1 MAYFKYFPVIT
12 YNGNPVRNILARVN
26 FKQNLKKY
34 LNVLLNYSLTESD
47 RRADIVSF
55 NYYDDAYKDWL
66 IFLTNSITDPYFD
79 YPLEDYNFDQYIIS
93 KYGSIEAAIN
103 TIKFYRN
110 DWSSDDSEKTVD
122 SFSYLTAGQK
132 KYWEPSIF
140 DMTTNL
146 PSFYVRKREDLTVTT
161 NKIAS
166 IAISNVSSS
175 NTYVGEKVTIANS
188 SYSVTGV
195 VDFSNSSS
203 VLIKHIVNDPTVIDY
218 TFTMTSNS
226 SSITANVSSG
236 TVLKDV
242 IPSDEVIYWTAVS
255 IYDYESELNTEKKN
269 IYLVDKRQ
277 AQVLE
282 ENLKKVLR

>member
-1 MAYFKYFPVIT
+1 MAYFKYFPVII
-12 YNGNPVRNILARVN
+12 YNNNPVRNILARVN
-26 FKQNLKKY
+26 FKENLKKY
-34 LNVLLNYSLTESD
+34 LSVLLNYTVTESD
-47 RRADIVSF
+47 RRADIISF

-66 IFLTNSITDPYFD
+66 LFLSNDIIDPYFD
-79 YPLEDYNFDQYIIS
+79 YPLEDFNFENYIIS

-110 DWSSDDSEKTVD
+110 DWASDDSEKSVD
-122 SFSYLTAGQK
+122 SYAYLTAGQK
-132 KYWEPSIF
+132 KYWEPYTF
-140 DMTTNL
+140 DMITNL
-146 PSFYVRKREDLTVTT
+146 PAVYVRKKEDLTITT
-161 NKIAS
+161 NKIATV
-166 IAISNVSSS
+166 AISNVSSS

-242 IPSDEVIYWTAVS
+242 IPSDEVTYWTAVS
-255 IYDYESELNTEKKN
+255 VYDYESELNTEKKN
-269 IYLVDKRQ
+269 LYLVDKRQ